1 MPTRAIAQ
9 KLAAMLPALGVHSA
23 HVSGCPKGCARSAPA
38 DLVLVGGENGFG
50 LVRNGCA
57 GDPPQASVSTKL
69 DTLPARLREL
79 GDG

>member
-1 MPTRAIAQ
+1 
-9 KLAAMLPALGVHSA
+9 MLPALGVHSA